1 MTKVGYVRVSSTGQD
16 LAVQQEKLG
25 RAGCEKVFKE
35 KRSGVDAG
43 RPELKRCLD
52 YLPEG
57 DTLFVTK
64 IDRLARSTS
73 DLYRIVSALSEKGVA
88 FKVIDD
94 PAIDTT
100 SRTGKLVTGILS
112 LIAEFE
118 NDIRRERQMDGIKK
132 ARERGTRFG
141 RKPILVPELI
151 GQVRKLRKG
160 GKTVPEIM
168 RLTHLSKAS
177 IYRAL
182 VSSSPLSSS

>member
-1 MTKVGYVRVSSTGQD
+1 MTNVGYARVSSTGQD
-16 LAVQQEKLG
+16 LSVQLEKLEG
-25 RAGCEKVFKE
+25 VGCCKIFKE
-35 KRSGVDAG
+35 KRSGMDAG

-52 YLPEG
+52 YLREG
-57 DTLFVTK
+57 DTLYVAK

-73 DLYRIVSALSEKGVA
+73 DLYRIISALTEKGAA

-94 PAIDTT
+94 PTIDTD
-100 SRTGKLVTGILS
+100 SRTGRLVMGLLA

-141 RKPILVPELI
+141 RKPLLI
-151 GQVRKLRKG
+151 EETIKQVRKLRRE

-168 RLTHLSKAS
+168 RETALSKAS

-182 VSSSPLSSS
+182 SA